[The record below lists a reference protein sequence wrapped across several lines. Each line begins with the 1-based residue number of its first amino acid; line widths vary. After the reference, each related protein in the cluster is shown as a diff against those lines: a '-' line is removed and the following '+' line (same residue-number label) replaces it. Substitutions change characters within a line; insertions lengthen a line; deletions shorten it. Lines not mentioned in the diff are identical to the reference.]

1 MKFAKIL
8 FYLIFL
14 NLIYL
19 NSYSNEKIEIKF
31 KVGDQIITNID
42 IINEKKYLIF
52 LRPELKNLSEEDIIK
67 LSENSIIREV
77 IKKKELKKIF
87 KKYNNEK
94 LLNDIKNNLIR
105 FKKVNNEDELKM
117 LIESNNINYSNIIE
131 KMKYENLWNE
141 LIFKNFSPLIKINKK
156 KLREELVIKMSKN
169 KKKEYNLSEILFEIE
184 SPKQIKNKYDEILK
198 LIKTKDFETAAYK
211 YSIANSSTNGGQI
224 GWVKETLL
232 SKKLNKILG
241 KMQIGSLSEPL
252 KYPNGYLIIK
262 INNIREIKK
271 ETNIDKE
278 LKELINFE
286 SNKQLNQFSLLF
298 YKKIKQNTKI
308 NEY

>member
-1 MKFAKIL
+1 MKLAKIL

-14 NLIYL
+14 NLINI

-52 LRPELKNLSEEDIIK
+52 LRPELKNLSEVDIIK

-105 FKKVNNEDELKM
+105 FKKVKNEDELKL

-169 KKKEYNLSEILFEIE
+169 KKKEYNLSEILFEID
-184 SPKQIKNKYDEILK
+184 SSNQMKNKYDEISK

-211 YSIANSSTNGGQI
+211 YSISNSSTNGGQI

-241 KMQIGSLSEPL
+241 KMQIGSLSKPL

-271 ETNIDKE
+271 ETDIDNE

-298 YKKIKQNTKI
+298 YKKLKQNSKI